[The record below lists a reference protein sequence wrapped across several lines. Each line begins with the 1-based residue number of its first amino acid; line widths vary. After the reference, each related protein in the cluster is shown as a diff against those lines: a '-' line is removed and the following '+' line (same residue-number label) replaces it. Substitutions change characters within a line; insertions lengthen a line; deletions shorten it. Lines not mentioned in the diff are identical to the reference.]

1 MCWTKINSK
10 HLICEYCNNFIHFKC
25 ASFKNHLKQRP
36 ELWICSY
43 CALKELPFSSESD
56 IDIPDELLTESISEN
71 NKDTQR
77 DDNYS
82 NKLKDP
88 SKYYSLSHLNTQSMT
103 FSLDEF
109 QVMLKEHP
117 TDVTDLFETWLKN
130 NKYLLS
136 YVTKPGYSFIYWF
149 TLDRKNPKQFLQQ

>member
-10 HLICEYCNNFIHFKC
+10 HLLCEYCNNFIHFKC
-25 ASFKNHLKQRP
+25 SSFKNHLKQRP
-36 ELWICSY
+36 ELWVCSY
-43 CALKELPFSSESD
+43 CTLKELSFSSESD
-56 IDIPDELLTESISEN
+56 IDIPDELFTESISEN
-71 NKDTQR
+71 NKDTLQ

-88 SKYYSLSHLNTQSMT
+88 RKYYSLSHLYSQSIT
-103 FSLDEF
+103 FSLHEF

-117 TDVTDLFETWLKN
+117 IDVIDWFETWLKN

-136 YVTKPGYSFIYWF
+136 HVTKPRNSLIYWF
-149 TLDRKNPKQFLQQ
+149 TLERKNPKQFLQQ

>member
-1 MCWTKINSK
+1 MCWAKINSK

-43 CALKELPFSSESD
+43 CPLKELPFSSVSN
-56 IDIPDELLTESISEN
+56 IDTPDELLTGSMSEN

-82 NKLKDP
+82 NKLKDT
-88 SKYYSLSHLNTQSMT
+88 SKYYSLSHLNTQSM
-103 FSLDEF
+103 FF
-109 QVMLKEHP
+109 FVRWVP
-117 TDVTDLFETWLKN
+117 
-130 NKYLLS
+130 S
-136 YVTKPGYSFIYWF
+136 YVERTPNWCHRFIW
-149 TLDRKNPKQFLQQ
+149 NMIEKQ